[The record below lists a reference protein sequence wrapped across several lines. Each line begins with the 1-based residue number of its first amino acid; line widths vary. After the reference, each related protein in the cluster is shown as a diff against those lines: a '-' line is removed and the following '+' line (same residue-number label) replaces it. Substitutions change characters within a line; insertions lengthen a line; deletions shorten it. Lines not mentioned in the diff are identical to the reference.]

1 MEYISVDEAIAAN
14 DRIFGIMFCAFVAFA
29 ALVLV
34 AAIIYEKRRDRK
46 AAQAFDEAVEEAENH
61 IRAKYEKKR
70 RSTLT
75 FRLWQDE
82 KLLRE
87 KTERDLLTVTE
98 ERDEARKELA
108 NLKQDAAACPAF
120 GTVSR
125 RGAI

>member
-46 AAQAFDEAVEEAENH
+46 AEQAFDEAVEEAENR
-61 IRAKYEKKR
+61 IRAEYERKR

-82 KLLRE
+82 KMLRE
-87 KTERDLLTVTE
+87 KKERDLLTVTE